1 MLDFPRWKI
10 WGIVLLCLAGIAFAV
25 PSFFPETQT
34 ARWPGF
40 APTARINLGLDLKG
54 GSHLVE
60 SGGQAPAR
68 QVSADLD
75 PIRSPIARTAHAH
88 SIFDANLNNR
98 HGCHLS

>member
-1 MLDFPRWKI
+1 MYEVAGSRAHEHLDATR
-10 WGIVLLCLAGIAFAV
+10 GG
-25 PSFFPETQT
+25 
-34 ARWPGF
+34 
-40 APTARINLGLDLKG
+40 DLKG

>member
-1 MLDFPRWKI
+1 MARSGDTVDLFARMYEVAGPRAHEHLD
-10 WGIVLLCLAGIAFAV
+10 A
-25 PSFFPETQT
+25 
-34 ARWPGF
+34 ARRG
-40 APTARINLGLDLKG
+40 DLKG

-60 SGGQAPAR
+60 SRGQAPTR

-75 PIRSPIARTAHAH
+75 PISSPIARTAHAH